1 MGYLLTSKFF
11 NGPKPINYLLQVGI
25 GTNSEKY
32 SPFNVTIT
40 DNQGRFIFNST
51 FDGLSPPANPPISIR
66 AIENYPANGSTISK
80 GEMINGAM
88 YIVNILNNNA
98 ICAVSNNY
106 FVANTLIPVLGT
118 PSNATYIGF
127 ASFETSNPVVTHLQ
141 IVDNQGVKRIEDDNI
156 YYNNRFYENKIENVN
171 VSFVKISD
179 DSKTLISIKGDLSY
193 NSETYIY
200 NSYSILPVNK
210 VLSYPFSFS
219 NGTVKYHSISVSLQS
234 LSSFSS
240 STSTKITVV
249 SPNGA
254 GRNSVNAEINPS
266 FIIDL
271 IKPQVLKVET
281 VFLSF
286 DKVLLRIYA
295 KDVQLGISIITTY
308 SNKASTADLVY
319 GDNFNGVY
327 EVVETYFTSFG
338 GGNTIPFIKIF
349 DNARNN
355 NQFTNYQPI
364 IDTSFNM
371 LPENPFYIYIK
382 NQTDLDP
389 FTFTGF
395 EFKFNDIDVSNGPFN
410 NTLCFSFAGSTSSPF
425 YVRVILSQSSSKVHV
440 VIQSVVSTWI
450 NSEKYPYLQA
460 SITIKNTGTRPIKDF
475 SFIIENIAYNQI
487 WGVDA
492 NGIIDTLYHLI
503 IQIILDNEKGFK
515 VGNFPFT
522 VETNLFITTPLGNDN
537 NIKMNFT
544 NMKLKSIGFSQLNL
558 LDDHLCNG
566 NNATTEGIKCDNYE
580 HSNQSSL
587 KVVENFFNH
596 HDFSAFLSFNSFQHH
611 HHHESKVDNTFCT
624 NLSKLKS
631 EFISSILPQNEINRS
646 SSCISTTTAAIID
659 GANEITLNDEIIKKN
674 ESLSTL
680 LIYFLSDI
688 LIHQPF
694 DSLAQ
699 INKSLKKFF
708 NISDKLLKTL
718 FKKSLS
724 LTKYY
729 LLEINKYKEYYLKLQ
744 DFESEEFGGDKIL
757 MEKIKSFNLKRID
770 ETEKK
775 NQNIKYLNF
784 LNTVMVKVYS
794 AKGLEIK
801 DLISSDPYVNLFFT
815 DSQDEKPHHHRES
828 LNTIY
833 LNDEKQK
840 HHHHHN
846 FKTTVKKSTLT
857 PEWNEQF
864 IMSTDKPDQNILIA
878 SIYDFDQV
886 SKSDFMGF
894 LPIHLEHEHEHEEN
908 KSIHN
913 SEHCNEHG
921 HHEYLNHSNPIVE
934 NIQEYE
940 LLSKPKGNLTKF
952 KSLLGITGSPDIK
965 NDNEIRKY
973 GKIKLGLIHL
983 KREILKVEDINV
995 NNQNLPSKQ
1004 IDIQM
1009 NQNHENSIKSIIE
1022 FAINSSDEINLPNE
1036 IEKLL
1041 ESFSSRV
1048 LLSPLIIPLIKIEK
1062 LIENFQIST
1071 STMDEIHKILTQSI
1085 ELVTIKK
1092 IPLSKPIEERFL
1104 AMLKSLKKLY
1114 KGIISR
1120 YPLSFPITLNQE
1132 TKLAENIGSSG
1143 TLLTLTIETLEL
1155 IYNYQSKPCK
1165 LKKMVENYIEF
1176 CWTCVKEKSLIS
1188 IEDSKDFE
1196 NIVGLLDIYDAIEAQ
1211 LVLDIEIYSQFFP
1224 AHFDLASISSKSYYR
1239 LLKEETERLLAKEDK
1254 VCMET
1259 FNLLKKIQKIEK
1271 TIIKPYEKEIESMMD
1286 LNQLF
1291 KRFIKMWIKEIKK
1304 QFNLWVGRSLEK
1316 EEWKS
1321 IDSKNNQ
1328 LHSNSLIDLFTI
1340 FEIGKNHLL
1349 GLDLDIDQFI
1359 FELIDIV
1366 NQLYNQ
1372 YLDIVLNSILSD
1384 LKRDISTPLFIDE
1397 VNDNYISSLSKFIS
1411 KIKLS
1416 NVDDDQQSS
1425 KATNINASNGN
1436 ISNIQ
1441 ITNSIICIKLN
1452 CLEFSRQL
1460 LFDLSSDLELK
1471 LPHLKDKI
1479 QDSFGISFLN
1489 SKKKYDYII
1498 DLVINNISKWIKVLL
1513 VQMLDS
1519 KSNGNNGVCKLSK
1532 DQTPSLLNENQVNEL
1547 LDSLSILLNNELTI
1561 LSGNLYYPTFSKFIR
1576 GVWQSIW
1583 KEFDRILFP
1592 EFKLQSEK
1600 LETTFYKSLVILSI
1614 YPALEE
1620 FFNADGSG
1628 VSIEQLRNHSEY
1640 LLSTISVYISNPL
1653 NLLEVYNTISSSI
1666 DSKPPSPIDYSFV
1679 NSKLFSINQFDQFK
1693 SFTFKKNNYIKE
1705 LHVLCS
1711 ISSYCNSGNSI
1722 ITNGFITSELDS
1734 SFKKILS
1741 TLGSFKNRFILD
1753 KFSLDPSVSLYQN
1766 DFKCKTLNGIP
1777 SNAYVL
1783 NDCLCWSNWLC
1794 YNETKV
1800 VLKYSSL
1807 KSITRQQH
1815 ESNDVLFIITMNDDK
1830 TYDIWSITSQDS
1842 IFKSLILNSK
1852 KLNQSIE
1859 IIDHIK
1865 SKVEQHTSD
1874 NSNFIVK
1881 ESTSTVVNK
1890 EGKIIDIQPEHESHV
1905 SYDDS
1910 IVYHTLFH
1918 LDKDNIIYQ
1927 VYPCFTGKLI
1937 TTRDYFCHHNN
1948 LTKANKHYLWSEI
1961 VEVKKEKVLFFDTG
1975 LKVTFKNGTNESYSG
1990 INDRDLL
1997 YKELVQ
2003 LKDLNKSN
2011 SSPLPATKKFVE
2023 AD

>member
-1 MGYLLTSKFF
+1 
-11 NGPKPINYLLQVGI
+11 
-25 GTNSEKY
+25 
-32 SPFNVTIT
+32 
-40 DNQGRFIFNST
+40 
-51 FDGLSPPANPPISIR
+51 
-66 AIENYPANGSTISK
+66 
-80 GEMINGAM
+80 
-88 YIVNILNNNA
+88 
-98 ICAVSNNY
+98 
-106 FVANTLIPVLGT
+106 
-118 PSNATYIGF
+118 
-127 ASFETSNPVVTHLQ
+127 
-141 IVDNQGVKRIEDDNI
+141 
-156 YYNNRFYENKIENVN
+156 
-171 VSFVKISD
+171 
-179 DSKTLISIKGDLSY
+179 
-193 NSETYIY
+193 
-200 NSYSILPVNK
+200 
-210 VLSYPFSFS
+210 
-219 NGTVKYHSISVSLQS
+219 
-234 LSSFSS
+234 
-240 STSTKITVV
+240 
-249 SPNGA
+249 
-254 GRNSVNAEINPS
+254 
-266 FIIDL
+266 
-271 IKPQVLKVET
+271 
-281 VFLSF
+281 
-286 DKVLLRIYA
+286 
-295 KDVQLGISIITTY
+295 
-308 SNKASTADLVY
+308 
-319 GDNFNGVY
+319 
-327 EVVETYFTSFG
+327 
-338 GGNTIPFIKIF
+338 
-349 DNARNN
+349 
-355 NQFTNYQPI
+355 
-364 IDTSFNM
+364 
-371 LPENPFYIYIK
+371 
-382 NQTDLDP
+382 
-389 FTFTGF
+389 
-395 EFKFNDIDVSNGPFN
+395 
-410 NTLCFSFAGSTSSPF
+410 
-425 YVRVILSQSSSKVHV
+425 
-440 VIQSVVSTWI
+440 
-450 NSEKYPYLQA
+450 
-460 SITIKNTGTRPIKDF
+460 
-475 SFIIENIAYNQI
+475 
-487 WGVDA
+487 
-492 NGIIDTLYHLI
+492 
-503 IQIILDNEKGFK
+503 
-515 VGNFPFT
+515 
-522 VETNLFITTPLGNDN
+522 
-537 NIKMNFT
+537 
-544 NMKLKSIGFSQLNL
+544 MKLKSIGFSQLNL

-566 NNATTEGIKCDNYE
+566 NNAITENNNNSNNKCDDSG

-596 HDFSAFLSFNSFQHH
+596 HDFSAFLSFNSFHHH
-611 HHHESKVDNTFCT
+611 HHHEMKSDNTFCT

-631 EFISSILPQNEINRS
+631 EFITSILPQNEINKS
-646 SSCISTTTAAIID
+646 SNSISTATTATAATATTTID
-659 GANEITLNDEIIKKN
+659 GATDIKLNDEIIKKN
-674 ESLSTL
+674 ESLSIL

-688 LIHQPF
+688 IIHQPF

-729 LLEINKYKEYYLKLQ
+729 LLEINKYKEYYSKLQ
-744 DFESEEFGGDKIL
+744 DFENEEFRGDKIL
-757 MEKIKSFNLKRID
+757 MEKIKVFNLKRID
-770 ETEKK
+770 EAEKN

-801 DLISSDPYVNLFFT
+801 DLLSSDPYVNLFFT

-833 LNDEKQK
+833 LNDDKQK
-840 HHHHHN
+840 HHHHHS
-846 FKTTVKKSTLT
+846 FKTTVKKGTLT

-894 LPIHLEHEHEHEEN
+894 LPIHLEHEHEHEKEGYNDEN
-908 KSIHN
+908 KSILHHHHHHN
-913 SEHCNEHG
+913 EHGNGDEHG
-921 HHEYLNHSNPIVE
+921 HHEYMNHSNPLIE
-934 NIQEYE
+934 NVQEYE
-940 LLSKPKGNLTKF
+940 LLSKPKGHLTKF
-952 KSLLGITGSPDIK
+952 KSLLGITSSASDIK

-973 GKIKLGLIHL
+973 GSIKLGFIHL

-1022 FAINSSDEINLPNE
+1022 FAINSQDEINLPNE

-1048 LLSPLIIPLIKIEK
+1048 LLSPLIIPLVKIEK
-1062 LIENFQIST
+1062 LVENFQIST
-1071 STMDEIHKILTQSI
+1071 STMDEIHKLLLESI
-1085 ELVTIKK
+1085 ELVTVKK

-1104 AMLKSLKKLY
+1104 TMLKSLKRIY
-1114 KGIISR
+1114 KSIIKR
-1120 YPLSFPITLNQE
+1120 YPLSFPITINQE

-1143 TLLTLTIETLEL
+1143 TLLTLSIETLEL

-1196 NIVGLLDIYDAIEAQ
+1196 NIVGLLDIYDAIELQ
-1211 LVLDIEIYSQFFP
+1211 LVLDIEMYSQFFP
-1224 AHFDLASISSKSYYR
+1224 AHFDLASISSKNYYR
-1239 LLKEETERLLAKEDK
+1239 LLKEETERLLTKEDK

-1271 TIIKPYEKEIESMMD
+1271 TIIKPYEKGIESMMD

-1321 IDSKNNQ
+1321 IDNKNNQ

-1349 GLDLDIDQFI
+1349 GLDLNIDQFL
-1359 FELIDIV
+1359 FELIDII

-1372 YLDIVLNSILSD
+1372 YLDIVLNSVLSD
-1384 LKRDISTPLFIDE
+1384 LKRDNSTPLFIDE
-1397 VNDNYISSLSKFIS
+1397 VNDNYISSLSKFIL
-1411 KIKLS
+1411 KIKSSL
-1416 NVDDDQQSS
+1416 DQQTSTS
-1425 KATNINASNGN
+1425 TTTT
-1436 ISNIQ
+1436 NIQ

-1460 LFDLSSDLELK
+1460 LFDFSSDLELK
-1471 LPHLKDKI
+1471 LPHLKEKI

-1513 VQMLDS
+1513 VQILDT
-1519 KSNGNNGVCKLSK
+1519 KNGSNFSVCKLSK
-1532 DQTPSLLNENQVNEL
+1532 EQKPILLNENQVNEL
-1547 LDSLSILLNNELTI
+1547 LDSLTILLNNELTI

-1583 KEFDRILFP
+1583 KEFDRMLFP

-1600 LETTFYKSLVILSI
+1600 LETTFYKSLIILSI
-1614 YPALEE
+1614 YPTLEE

-1640 LLSTISVYISNPL
+1640 LLSTILVYLSDPS
-1653 NLLEVYNTISSSI
+1653 NLLEVYNTISASI

-1679 NSKLFSINQFDQFK
+1679 YSKLFSINQFEQFK
-1693 SFTFKKNNYIKE
+1693 SFNFNRNNYIKE

-1711 ISSYCNSGNSI
+1711 ISSYCNSGSSI
-1722 ITNGFITSELDS
+1722 VTNGFITSELDF
-1734 SFKKILS
+1734 SFKKIIS

-1753 KFSLDPSVSLYQN
+1753 KFSLDSSVSLYQN

-1777 SNAYVL
+1777 SNAYIL
-1783 NDCLCWSNWLC
+1783 NDCLCWSSWLC

-1800 VLKYSSL
+1800 ILKYSSF

-1815 ESNDVLFIITMNDDK
+1815 DSNDVLFIIKMDDDK
-1830 TYDIWSITSQDS
+1830 THEIWSITSQDS

-1865 SKVEQHTSD
+1865 SKVEQHTGD
-1874 NSNFIVK
+1874 NSNFIVVD
-1881 ESTSTVVNK
+1881 SASTVINK
-1890 EGKIIDIQPEHESHV
+1890 EGKIIDIKPEHESHV

-1975 LKVTFKNGTNESYSG
+1975 LKVTFKNGVNESYSG

-1997 YKELVQ
+1997 YKELVE

-2011 SSPLPATKKFVE
+2011 SSPLPSTKKFVE

>member
-1 MGYLLTSKFF
+1 
-11 NGPKPINYLLQVGI
+11 
-25 GTNSEKY
+25 
-32 SPFNVTIT
+32 
-40 DNQGRFIFNST
+40 
-51 FDGLSPPANPPISIR
+51 
-66 AIENYPANGSTISK
+66 
-80 GEMINGAM
+80 
-88 YIVNILNNNA
+88 
-98 ICAVSNNY
+98 
-106 FVANTLIPVLGT
+106 
-118 PSNATYIGF
+118 
-127 ASFETSNPVVTHLQ
+127 
-141 IVDNQGVKRIEDDNI
+141 
-156 YYNNRFYENKIENVN
+156 
-171 VSFVKISD
+171 
-179 DSKTLISIKGDLSY
+179 
-193 NSETYIY
+193 
-200 NSYSILPVNK
+200 
-210 VLSYPFSFS
+210 
-219 NGTVKYHSISVSLQS
+219 
-234 LSSFSS
+234 
-240 STSTKITVV
+240 
-249 SPNGA
+249 
-254 GRNSVNAEINPS
+254 
-266 FIIDL
+266 
-271 IKPQVLKVET
+271 
-281 VFLSF
+281 
-286 DKVLLRIYA
+286 
-295 KDVQLGISIITTY
+295 
-308 SNKASTADLVY
+308 
-319 GDNFNGVY
+319 
-327 EVVETYFTSFG
+327 
-338 GGNTIPFIKIF
+338 
-349 DNARNN
+349 
-355 NQFTNYQPI
+355 
-364 IDTSFNM
+364 
-371 LPENPFYIYIK
+371 
-382 NQTDLDP
+382 
-389 FTFTGF
+389 
-395 EFKFNDIDVSNGPFN
+395 
-410 NTLCFSFAGSTSSPF
+410 
-425 YVRVILSQSSSKVHV
+425 
-440 VIQSVVSTWI
+440 
-450 NSEKYPYLQA
+450 
-460 SITIKNTGTRPIKDF
+460 
-475 SFIIENIAYNQI
+475 
-487 WGVDA
+487 
-492 NGIIDTLYHLI
+492 
-503 IQIILDNEKGFK
+503 
-515 VGNFPFT
+515 
-522 VETNLFITTPLGNDN
+522 
-537 NIKMNFT
+537 
-544 NMKLKSIGFSQLNL
+544 MKLKSIGFGQLNL
-558 LDDHLCNG
+558 FDDHLCNG
-566 NNATTEGIKCDNYE
+566 NNVTTSEINKCDNSE
-580 HSNQSSL
+580 HSDQSSL

-596 HDFSAFLSFNSFQHH
+596 HDFSAFLSFNSFHH
-611 HHHESKVDNTFCT
+611 HHHDHGIKSDNTFCT

-631 EFISSILPQNEINRS
+631 EFITSILPTNEINKS
-646 SSCISTTTAAIID
+646 SNNISTATAAAATNTIVE
-659 GANEITLNDEIIKKN
+659 ATEIKLNDEIIKKN

-694 DSLAQ
+694 DSLSQ

-729 LLEINKYKEYYLKLQ
+729 LLEINKYKEYYSKLQ

-757 MEKIKSFNLKRID
+757 MEKIKVFNLKRI
-770 ETEKK
+770 EEIEKK

-840 HHHHHN
+840 HHHHSS
-846 FKTTVKKSTLT
+846 FKTTVKKGTLT
-857 PEWNEQF
+857 PVWNEQF

-894 LPIHLEHEHEHEEN
+894 LPIHLEHEHEHEHDEN

-913 SEHCNEHG
+913 HDHHDEHGKGDEHG
-921 HHEYLNHSNPIVE
+921 HHEYVNHINPIIE

-940 LLSKPKGNLTKF
+940 LLSKPKGHLTKF
-952 KSLLGITGSPDIK
+952 KSLLGITSSPDIK

-973 GKIKLGLIHL
+973 GSIKLGLIHL
-983 KREILKVEDINV
+983 KREILKVEEINV

-1009 NQNHENSIKSIIE
+1009 NQNHENSIKSLIE
-1022 FAINSSDEINLPNE
+1022 FSINSQDEINLPKE

-1048 LLSPLIIPLIKIEK
+1048 LLSPLIIPLVKIEK

-1071 STMDEIHKILTQSI
+1071 STMDEINKLLLESI
-1085 ELVTIKK
+1085 ELVTVKK

-1104 AMLKSLKKLY
+1104 KMLKSIKKLY
-1114 KGIISR
+1114 KGILKR
-1120 YPLSFPITLNQE
+1120 YPLSFPITINQE

-1143 TLLTLTIETLEL
+1143 TLLTLAIETLEI
-1155 IYNYQSKPCK
+1155 IYNYQSKQCK
-1165 LKKMVENYIEF
+1165 LKKIVENYIEF
-1176 CWTCVKEKSLIS
+1176 CWSCIKEKSLIS
-1188 IEDSKDFE
+1188 IEGSKDFE
-1196 NIVGLLDIYDAIEAQ
+1196 NIVGLLDIYEAIELQ
-1211 LVLDIEIYSQFFP
+1211 LVLDIEMYSQFFP
-1224 AHFDLASISSKSYYR
+1224 AHFDLATISSKSYYK

-1271 TIIKPYEKEIESMMD
+1271 TIIKPYEKEIESMMN

-1304 QFNLWVGRSLEK
+1304 QFNLWIGRSLEK

-1328 LHSNSLIDLFTI
+1328 LHSNSLVDLFTI

-1349 GLDLDIDQFI
+1349 GLDLDIDQFL

-1384 LKRDISTPLFIDE
+1384 LKRDNSTIPLFIDE

-1416 NVDDDQQSS
+1416 KLDQQSS
-1425 KATNINASNGN
+1425 TTTTTTTTTNGN
-1436 ISNIQ
+1436 NTISNIQ

-1460 LFDLSSDLELK
+1460 LFDFSSDLELK
-1471 LPHLKDKI
+1471 LPNLKEKI

-1513 VQMLDS
+1513 VQILDNS
-1519 KSNGNNGVCKLSK
+1519 KNNSNDGDQICKLLK
-1532 DQTPSLLNENQVNEL
+1532 DQKPNLLDETKVNEL
-1547 LDSLSILLNNELTI
+1547 LDSLTILLNNELTI

-1614 YPALEE
+1614 YPTLEE

-1628 VSIEQLRNHSEY
+1628 ISIEQLRNHSEY
-1640 LLSTISVYISNPL
+1640 LLSTISVYLSNPS
-1653 NLLEVYNTISSSI
+1653 NLLQVYNSISTFIGENKPSSS
-1666 DSKPPSPIDYSFV
+1666 SSSVDYSFI

-1693 SFTFKKNNYIKE
+1693 SFNFNKNNYIKE

-1711 ISSYCNSGNSI
+1711 ISSYCNSGSSI
-1722 ITNGFITSELDS
+1722 VTNGLITPELDS
-1734 SFKKILS
+1734 SFKKIIS

-1753 KFSLDPSVSLYQN
+1753 KFSLDSSVSIYQN

-1777 SNAYVL
+1777 SNAYIL
-1783 NDCLCWSNWLC
+1783 NDCLCWSSWLC

-1800 VLKYSSL
+1800 ILKYSSF

-1815 ESNDVLFIITMNDDK
+1815 ESNDVLFIITMDDDK
-1830 TYDIWSITSQDS
+1830 TYEICSITSQDS

-1865 SKVEQHTSD
+1865 SKVELHTSD

-1890 EGKIIDIQPEHESHV
+1890 EGKIIDIKPEHESHI

-1910 IVYHTLFH
+1910 IEFHTLFH

-1961 VEVKKEKVLFFDTG
+1961 VQVKKEKVLFFDTG
-1975 LKVTFKNGTNESYSG
+1975 LKVTFKNGVNESYSG

-1997 YKELVQ
+1997 YNELVE